1 MSTNMTEPVITQTNF
16 PGLKLKNRG
25 KVRDIYDFG
34 DALLI
39 VATDRLSAFDVIMNE
54 GIPYKGKVLTQISD
68 FWFGQ
73 TKELVTN
80 HLISSIVYDFP
91 SECKPYWNT
100 LADRSMLVKK
110 TKPLPVECIVRGYLS
125 GSGWIEYQKNKSVCG
140 IRLPDGLVE
149 SSKLSEPIFTP
160 TTKEDVGKHDENISF
175 GQMANLIG
183 KELAEQVRDVT
194 LNVYRSGAD
203 LAEKKGIIIA
213 DTKMEFGLDENGRLV
228 LIDELLTPDS
238 SRFWP
243 KEKYQAGRAQD
254 SYDKQFVRDYLLS
267 IHFNKKPPAPNL
279 PIEIVLK
286 TSALY
291 LEALTRLSGRTLV

>member
-1 MSTNMTEPVITQTNF
+1 MNINITEPVITQTNF

-34 DALLI
+34 EALLI
-39 VATDRLSAFDVIMNE
+39 VATDRLSAFDVVMNE

-68 FWFGQ
+68 FWFEQ
-73 TKELVTN
+73 TKDIIPN
-80 HLISSIVYDFP
+80 HLIASIVYDFP
-91 SECKPYWNT
+91 LECKPYWDA
-100 LADRSMLVKK
+100 LGDRSMFVKK

-125 GSGWIEYQKNKSVCG
+125 GSGWNEYQKSKSVCG

-149 SSKLSEPIFTP
+149 SSKLPEPIFTP

-175 GQMANLIG
+175 EQMKNVIGQELSEKVRDISLNLYRLG
-183 KELAEQVRDVT
+183 AELADQ
-194 LNVYRSGAD
+194 
-203 LAEKKGIIIA
+203 KGIIIA
-213 DTKMEFGLDENGRLV
+213 DTKMEFGLNDNDDII

-243 KEKYQAGRAQD
+243 KAKYQAGRAQE

-267 IHFNKKPPAPNL
+267 IDFNKKPPPPKL
-279 PIEIVLK
+279 PIEVVLK

-291 LEALTRLSGRTLV
+291 LEALKQLSGRTLV